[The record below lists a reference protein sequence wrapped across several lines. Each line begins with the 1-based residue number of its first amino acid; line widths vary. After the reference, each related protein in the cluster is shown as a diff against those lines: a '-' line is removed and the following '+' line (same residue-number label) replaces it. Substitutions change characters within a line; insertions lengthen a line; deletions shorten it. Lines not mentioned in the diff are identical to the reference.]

1 MIDFVMA
8 IAKTVIFFV
17 GIFFSIVLMGK
28 RGRAVREA
36 VRGNVIIVDSHFPRK

>member
-1 MIDFVMA
+1 MA
-8 IAKTVIFFV
+8 IVKTAIFFV

-36 VRGNVIIVDSHFPRK
+36 VRGNVIVVDNPRK